1 MEKNSE
7 IIDLGNRH
15 DIKLSKFFLKARPE
29 FTEQIKN
36 LYYENERTRIINRL
50 TVSEKKE
57 ELESHKK
64 EIISI
69 LAEIKGR
76 ENTLEEKSTRLEE
89 KLIFKLTGTNKK
101 DFIWIYEYY
110 NNTLLLEQ
118 IRNKELILSQM
129 EREKEAK
136 LREVE
141 LKLML
146 NKSHEVIA
154 EAQSDIQGLKR
165 RINVLEKKL
174 RGKQDKNNII
184 NID

>member
-1 MEKNSE
+1 MVTICCGCFTNG
-7 IIDLGNRH
+7 IGN
-15 DIKLSKFFLKARPE
+15 
-29 FTEQIKN
+29 
-36 LYYENERTRIINRL
+36 L
-50 TVSEKKE
+50 T
-57 ELESHKK
+57 
-64 EIISI
+64 
-69 LAEIKGR
+69 
-76 ENTLEEKSTRLEE
+76 
-89 KLIFKLTGTNKK
+89 K

-154 EAQSDIQGLKR
+154 EAQSDIQGLLSGLGPTK
-165 RINVLEKKL
+165 
-174 RGKQDKNNII
+174 GSP
-184 NID
+184 